1 MARMKLRVLGVHN
14 MESEATRLAGY
25 LIDDVLA
32 LDAGS
37 ISRSLTFEEQRRI
50 GAVLITHEH
59 NDHVRDLPALRQS
72 VAAAGASFDV
82 YALSE
87 TLESI
92 VGRYIPGPV
101 PGRAGSPGDVPTPRP
116 VSEGETFCIG
126 RHSVRPFRMRH
137 SVPCAGYDVSDG
149 SACLFYTGDTGPGLE
164 DVWRQVEPD
173 ALLTEVTYGNDNQE
187 AAVRLG
193 HLTPRL
199 LEAELGAFRE
209 ARGYLPK
216 VIVTHISPPWE
227 AAVRSEIAS
236 LAGGLEAEVIVAT
249 AGETLEIRPAR
260 G

>member
-14 MESEATRLAGY
+14 MESEATRFAGY

-72 VAAAGASFDV
+72 LSAAGASFDV
-82 YALSE
+82 YGLSE
-87 TLESI
+87 TLQSI
-92 VGRYIPGPV
+92 AGRYFPGA
-101 PGRAGSPGDVPTPRP
+101 GRADGPTPRP
-116 VSEGETFCIG
+116 VSEGETFPIG
-126 RHSVRPFRMRH
+126 RHSVRAFRMRH
-137 SVPCAGYDVSDG
+137 SVPCAGYWVSDG
-149 SACLFYTGDTGPGLE
+149 SARLFYTGDTGPGLR
-164 DVWRQVEPD
+164 DVWSQIEPD

-199 LEAELGAFRE
+199 LEAELAEFRQ
-209 ARGYLPK
+209 ARGYLPR
-216 VIVTHISPPWE
+216 VIVTHMNPPWE
-227 AAVRSEIAS
+227 TAVRREIAS
-236 LAGGLEAEVIVAT
+236 MAAGLGTEVTVAN
-249 AGETLEIRPAR
+249 AGETLKIRPVGA
-260 G
+260 